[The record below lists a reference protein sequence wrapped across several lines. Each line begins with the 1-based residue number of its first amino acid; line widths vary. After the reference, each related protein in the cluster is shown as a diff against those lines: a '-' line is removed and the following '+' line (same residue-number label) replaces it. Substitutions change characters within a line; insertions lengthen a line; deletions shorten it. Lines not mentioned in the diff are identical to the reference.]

1 MKQSKTHDGTGQWQ
15 LWVPTNKWQKGPE
28 RDFVQWVW
36 CHKHRGSQ
44 GRHPAFNDIRGTY
57 LTATSSLTAQGC
69 RSLKHMGL
77 HSGGH
82 NQQLPKHTH
91 THRDGHHTTCLSL
104 WTGKSA
110 GRSTHTWALTK
121 SVLTAS
127 SSFWVSSSILLMS
140 SIVSSIH
147 LSIQQNSW
155 RWKLVNILFS
165 CFKKINKH

>member
-1 MKQSKTHDGTGQWQ
+1 MEHDGTRQWQ

-28 RDFVQWVW
+28 QDFVQWEW
-36 CHKHRGSQ
+36 CHEHQS
-44 GRHPAFNDIRGTY
+44 DILHWMTSEV
-57 LTATSSLTAQGC
+57 LTLQHLQHDSTEC

-77 HSGGH
+77 HSRGH
-82 NQQLPKHTH
+82 SAHSNCPNTH
-91 THRDGHHTTCLSL
+91 TQTHTQRQGHHTTCLNFC
-104 WTGKSA
+104 TDKSA
-110 GRSTHTWALTK
+110 VEARTSEPLKK
-121 SVLTAS
+121 SFLTAS

-147 LSIQQNSW
+147 LSIQQKSW

>member
-1 MKQSKTHDGTGQWQ
+1 MKQSKTCDGTGQWQ
-15 LWVPTNKWQKGPE
+15 LWLPTNKWQKGPE
-28 RDFVQWVW
+28 RDFVQKVW

-57 LTATSSLTAQGC
+57 SHFQHDSTEYAGAWSTGGCTQGATV
-69 RSLKHMGL
+69 
-77 HSGGH
+77 
-82 NQQLPKHTH
+82 PKHTH
-91 THRDGHHTTCLSL
+91 RHAHHKTCLSFC
-104 WTGKSA
+104 TDKSA
-110 GRSTHTWALTK
+110 GRSTHISK
-121 SVLTAS
+121 KQSFLTAS